1 MQAGDLVRLVDNP
14 SRIGTLT
21 TQRSGV
27 PPRERVL
34 VNFNDGRREL
44 HLVSAV
50 ELVEDDGHVEDANDL
65 MRRGLYGRAMD
76 LRGAITHHRLS
87 GKLANLIYSLFTTN
101 TDFLPYQFKP
111 LLHFL
116 ESPSNGILIADEVG
130 LGKTIEAGLIW
141 TELRARQDAKR
152 LLVVCPAILKPKWVK
167 ELLNRFGVQAED
179 VDAATLLKRLAEAK
193 ENPSHGF
200 ALVASIQGL
209 RAPKGWDTDAEP
221 PKSGAARLS
230 QFLLEMEAEPPMIDL
245 VVVDEAHYLRNEATQ
260 TNKFAQLLRA
270 ATQNLVLLSATPIQ
284 TSSKDLFN
292 LLHLLDED
300 AFPFQASYEWNI
312 NANAPIV
319 ALRDE
324 ILRGTTVTPEKFVA
338 VMDQAKALFRQSEQI
353 RHLRENPPTQEQLCA
368 PRSRAELA
376 DVLDRINPLAKVVSR
391 TLKRDVQ
398 ELRVERVVR
407 LLSVPL
413 TPVERIYYDK
423 VTEAVA
429 EMCEME
435 DIAAGFLLTYP
446 QRQMVSCM
454 VAACRGWKHKLHAS
468 IRAAKV
474 EDFDEYVQELGLE
487 DAIEDLNDKLPREL
501 ELSGLMKTLIR
512 ISQEVGDEVQLGRF
526 DSKYAVLIKHL
537 TEYWRLHP
545 DKKVVLFSFYRN
557 TLYYLQEKLA
567 ATGIDAVVL
576 HGGMDKTAI
585 IQKFE
590 SPLGPKILL
599 SSEVAAEGVD
609 LQFSSLLVN
618 YDLPWNPAK
627 IEQRIGRIDRI
638 GQKEDRILIWN
649 LVLAD
654 TIDSRVYELLFQRLN
669 IFQRA
674 LGSME
679 VVLGDVIN
687 QLTLDLLSHKL
698 SPKEQEARISNAAIV
713 LERQDMEQQR
723 LEREATQLIAH
734 GDFIQNKVK
743 AAASLGRYLHGSD
756 LFAYANDYLRK
767 VFPGTDFLAKDA
779 DDSKVSVNLSVE
791 CRIAF
796 QEFLER
802 RRIQGQTRMLAVP
815 PPILWFDNKHG
826 EASAGIE
833 KITQEHPLVRFVG
846 EHQRATSTASMYH
859 PAVAVTLASE
869 SVPKVSAGIYVFT
882 VMRWML
888 SGSRDSERLQYRA
901 VHLESGS
908 VLEGDAAEQFV
919 NVAAMNGGDWLGA
932 ATLPDSARVAAIQDK
947 CRAELEGQ
955 FYDYRDSYKREDSDR
970 IRLMIQMLEHHLDQK
985 HRKTSENIAN
995 IRIENNNKKKLRLI
1009 PMWEG
1014 RLKTL
1019 TEKIETRIAQLRNK
1033 EKLEAEQ
1040 GTVSS
1045 GVIRVT

>member
-14 SRIGTLT
+14 SRVGTLT
-21 TQRSGV
+21 AQRSGV

-34 VNFNDGRREL
+34 VNFNDGKREL
-44 HLVSAV
+44 QLVSAL
-50 ELVEDDGHVEDANDL
+50 ELVALDGHVEDANDL
-65 MRRGLYGRAMD
+65 MLRGLYGRTMD

-87 GKLANLIYSLFTTN
+87 GKLANLIYSLNTTN
-101 TDFLPYQFKP
+101 TEFLPYQFKP
-111 LLHFL
+111 VLHFL

-152 LLVVCPAILKPKWVK
+152 LLVVCPAMLKPKWVA
-167 ELLNRFGVQAED
+167 ELSNRFGVQAQD
-179 VDAATLLKRLAEAK
+179 VDAATLLKRLEDAK
-193 ENPSHGF
+193 ENPSHSF
-200 ALVASIQGL
+200 ALVASLQGL
-209 RAPKGWDTDAEP
+209 RPPRGWDSDAEP
-221 PKSGAARLS
+221 PKSAAAKLS
-230 QFLLEMEAEPPMIDL
+230 QFLYEMGAEPPMIDL

-270 ATQNLVLLSATPIQ
+270 VTQNLVLLSATPIQ

-312 NANAPIV
+312 TANAPIV

-324 ILRGTTVTPEKFVA
+324 ILRGTTVTPEKFMA
-338 VMDQAKALFRQSEQI
+338 VMDQAKAWFRQSEQI
-353 RHLRENPPTQEQLCA
+353 HHLRENPPTQAQLA
-368 PRSRAELA
+368 SPRSRAELA
-376 DVLDRINPLAKVVSR
+376 DVLDRITPLAKVVSR

-398 ELRVERVVR
+398 EFRVERVVR
-407 LLSVPL
+407 LLSVTL
-413 TPVERIYYDK
+413 TPVERMYYDQ
-423 VTEAVA
+423 VTDAVA

-435 DIAAGFLLTYP
+435 DVTTGFLMTYP
-446 QRQMVSCM
+446 QRQMVSSM
-454 VAACRGWKHKLHAS
+454 VAACRGWKHKLQTS
-468 IRAAKV
+468 IEAAQV
-474 EDFDEYVQELGLE
+474 DNFDEGVAELGLE
-487 DAIEDLNDKLPREL
+487 DAISDLSDHLPGKL

-512 ISQEVGDEVQLGRF
+512 ISHEAGDEVQLARS
-526 DSKYAVLIKHL
+526 DSKFAVLIMHL
-537 TEYWRLHP
+537 QDYWKLHP

-557 TLYYLQEKLA
+557 TLYYLKDKLA
-567 ATGIDAVVL
+567 SAGIDAVVL
-576 HGGMDKTAI
+576 HGGMDKQAT
-585 IQKFE
+585 IQAFE
-590 SPLGPKILL
+590 APAGPKILL

-654 TIDSRVYELLFQRLN
+654 TIDSRVYELLFERLN

-679 VVLGDVIN
+679 VVLGDVIK

-698 SPKEQEARISNAAIV
+698 SPKEQEARINNAAIV
-713 LERQDMEQQR
+713 LERQEMEQQR

-767 VFPGTDFLAKDA
+767 AFPGTDFLAKDA
-779 DDSKVSVNLSVE
+779 DETKVIVSFSVD

-802 RRIQGQTRMLAVP
+802 RRLQGQTRSLTVP

-826 EASAGIE
+826 RTPLGTE
-833 KITQEHPLVRFVG
+833 KITQDHPLIRFVG
-846 EHQRATSTASMYH
+846 EHQRANSAASIYH
-859 PAVAVTLASE
+859 PAVAVTIPSE
-869 SVPKVSAGIYVFT
+869 STAGIASGIYVFT

-901 VHLESGS
+901 VHLDSGIT
-908 VLEGDAAEQFV
+908 LDGDAAEKFV
-919 NVAAMNGGDWLGA
+919 NTAAMQGGDWLGA
-932 ATLPDSARVAAIQDK
+932 TTLANPAQVAAIQDK
-947 CRAELEGQ
+947 CRAELEEQ
-955 FYDYRDSYKREDSDR
+955 FYEYRDSYKREDADR
-970 IRLMIQMLEHHLDQK
+970 IRLMIQMLEHQLDQK
-985 HRKTSENIAN
+985 RRKTHEDSE
-995 IRIENNNKKKLRLI
+995 RLRFENNKKKLRLI

-1014 RLKTL
+1014 TLKKLTL
-1019 TEKIETRIAQLRNK
+1019 SIETRIAQLHNK

>member
-1 MQAGDLVRLVDNP
+1 MQAGDFVRLVDNP
-14 SRIGTLT
+14 SRLGTLT
-21 TQRSGV
+21 AQRSGA

-34 VNFNDGRREL
+34 VNFQDGMREI
-44 HLVSAV
+44 HLVSAL
-50 ELVEDDGHVEDANDL
+50 ELVEEDGHVEDANDL
-65 MRRGLYGRAMD
+65 MLRGLYGRAMD

-87 GKLANLIYSLFTTN
+87 GKLANLIYSLNTTN
-101 TDFLPYQFKP
+101 TEFLPYQFKP
-111 LLHFL
+111 VLHFL

-152 LLVVCPAILKPKWVK
+152 LLVVCPAMLKPKWVA
-167 ELLNRFGVQAED
+167 ELSNRFGVQAQD
-179 VDAATLLKRLAEAK
+179 VDAETLLKRLEDAK

-200 ALVASIQGL
+200 AMVASLQGL
-209 RAPKGWDTDAEP
+209 RTPRGWDSDAEP
-221 PKSGAARLS
+221 PKSAAAKLS
-230 QFLLEMEAEPPMIDL
+230 QFLFEMGTESPMIDL

-270 ATQNLVLLSATPIQ
+270 VTQSLVLLSATPIQ

-300 AFPFQASYEWNI
+300 AFPFLASYEWNI

-338 VMDQAKALFRQSEQI
+338 VMDQAKAWFRQSEQI
-353 RHLRENPPTQEQLCA
+353 RHLRENPPTQEQLVA

-398 ELRVERVVR
+398 ELRVERVVK
-407 LLSVPL
+407 LLLVPM
-413 TPVERIYYDK
+413 TTVERIYYDK

-429 EMCEME
+429 DMCEME
-435 DIAAGFLLTYP
+435 EVSTGFLLTYP
-446 QRQMVSCM
+446 QRQMVSSM
-454 VAACRGWKHKLHAS
+454 VAACRGWKHKLQTS
-468 IRAAKV
+468 IQAAQV
-474 EDFDEYVQELGLE
+474 VDFDEGAEELGLE
-487 DAIEDLNDKLPREL
+487 NAIEELSDQLSGKL

-512 ISQEVGDEVQLGRF
+512 ISHEAGDVEQLAQS
-526 DSKYAVLIKHL
+526 DSKYSVLIKNL
-537 TEYWRLHP
+537 QEYWLLHP

-557 TLYYLQEKLA
+557 TLYYLRDKLTVA
-567 ATGIDAVVL
+567 GIEAVVL
-576 HGGMDKTAI
+576 HGGMDKQEAI
-585 IQKFE
+585 QAFE
-590 SPLGPKILL
+590 APSGPKILL

-638 GQKEDRILIWN
+638 GQKEERILIWN

-679 VVLGDVIN
+679 VVLGDVIK
-687 QLTLDLLSHKL
+687 QLTFELLSHKL

-713 LERQDMEQQR
+713 LERKDMEQQR

-767 VFPGTDFLAKDA
+767 AFPGTDFLAKDA
-779 DDSKVSVNLSVE
+779 DETKVIVSFSVD

-802 RRIQGQTRMLAVP
+802 RRLQGQTRILTVP
-815 PPILWFDNKHG
+815 PPVLWFDNKHG
-826 EASAGIE
+826 RTPLGTE
-833 KITQEHPLVRFVG
+833 KITQDHPLVRFVG
-846 EHQRATSTASMYH
+846 EHQRANSTASIYH
-859 PAVAVTLASE
+859 PAVAVTISSELA
-869 SVPKVSAGIYVFT
+869 VGIATGIYIFT

-901 VHLESGS
+901 VHLDSGII
-908 VLEGDAAEQFV
+908 LDGDAAEKFV
-919 NVAAMNGGDWLGA
+919 NTAAMQGSDWLGA
-932 ATLPDSARVAAIQDK
+932 TTLSDPAQVAAIQDK
-947 CRAELEGQ
+947 CRAELEDQ
-955 FYDYRDSYKREDSDR
+955 FYEYRDSYKREDSDR
-970 IRLMIQMLEHHLDQK
+970 IRLMIQMLEHQLEQK
-985 HRKTSENIAN
+985 RNKTYENIE
-995 IRIENNNKKKLRLI
+995 RLRTENNKKKFRLI

-1014 RLKTL
+1014 TLKKL
-1019 TEKIETRIAQLRNK
+1019 TISIETRIAQLRNK

-1045 GVIRVT
+1045 GVIRVI

>member
-1 MQAGDLVRLVDNP
+1 MQAGDLVRLIDNP
-14 SRIGTLT
+14 SRLGTLT
-21 TQRSGV
+21 AHRSGV

-34 VNFNDGRREL
+34 VNFNDGRREQQL
-44 HLVSAV
+44 LSAL
-50 ELVEDDGHVEDANDL
+50 ELVEEEGHVEDANDL
-65 MRRGLYGRAMD
+65 ILRGRYGRATD

-87 GKLANLIYSLFTTN
+87 GKLANLIYSLNTTN
-101 TDFLPYQFKP
+101 TEFLPYQFKP
-111 LLHFL
+111 VLHFL

-141 TELRARQDAKR
+141 TELRARQDATR
-152 LLVVCPAILKPKWVK
+152 LLVVCPAMLKSKWVA
-167 ELLNRFGVQAED
+167 ELANRFGVKAED
-179 VDAATLLKRLAEAK
+179 VDAATLLKRLEDAK
-193 ENPSHGF
+193 ENPSRGF
-200 ALVASIQGL
+200 ALVASMQGL
-209 RAPKGWDTDAEP
+209 RAPRGWDSDAEP
-221 PKSGAARLS
+221 PKSAAAKLS
-230 QFLLEMEAEPPMIDL
+230 QFLFEMGAESPMIDL

-270 ATQNLVLLSATPIQ
+270 VTQNLVLLSATPIQ
-284 TSSKDLFN
+284 TRSKDLFN

-300 AFPFQASYEWNI
+300 AFPFLASYEWNI

-324 ILRGTTVTPEKFVA
+324 ILRGTTVTPDKFVA
-338 VMDQAKALFRQSEQI
+338 VMDQAKAWFRQSEQI
-353 RHLRENPPTQEQLCA
+353 HHLRDNPPTQDQLIA

-398 ELRVERVVR
+398 ELRVERVVK

-413 TPVERIYYDK
+413 TAVERAYYDQ
-423 VTEAVA
+423 VTEAVVD
-429 EMCEME
+429 MCEME
-435 DIAAGFLLTYP
+435 DVSTGFLLTYP
-446 QRQMVSCM
+446 QRQMVSSM
-454 VAACRGWKHKLHAS
+454 VAACRGWNHKLQTS
-468 IRAAKV
+468 IQAAQV
-474 EDFDEYVQELGLE
+474 IDFDESVEELGLE
-487 DAIEDLNDKLPREL
+487 DAIDELNEQLPEKL

-512 ISQEVGDEVQLGRF
+512 ISHEAGDVEQLAQT
-526 DSKYAVLIKHL
+526 DSKYSVLIKNL
-537 TEYWRLHP
+537 KEYWLLHP

-557 TLYYLQEKLA
+557 TLYYLRDKLVSV
-567 ATGIDAVVL
+567 GIDAVVL
-576 HGGMDKTAI
+576 HGGMDKQAT
-585 IQKFE
+585 IQAFE
-590 SPLGPKILL
+590 APSGPKILL

-679 VVLGDVIN
+679 AVLGDVIK
-687 QLTLDLLSHKL
+687 QLTFELLSHKL

-743 AAASLGRYLHGSD
+743 AAASLGRYLNGSD
-756 LFAYANDYLRK
+756 LFSYANDYLRK

-779 DDSKVSVNLSVE
+779 DENKVSANLSVD

-802 RRIQGQTRMLAVP
+802 RRLQGHTRMLAIP
-815 PPILWFDNKHG
+815 PPVLWFDNKHG
-826 EASAGIE
+826 HAPLGSE
-833 KITQEHPLVRFVG
+833 KITQDHALIRFVG
-846 EHQRATSTASMYH
+846 EHQRANSKLSIYH
-859 PAVAVTLASE
+859 PTVAISISSNYTLGIASG
-869 SVPKVSAGIYVFT
+869 VYIFT
-882 VMRWML
+882 VMRWMF

-901 VHLESGS
+901 VHLDSG
-908 VLEGDAAEQFV
+908 LILDGDAAEKFV
-919 NVAAMNGGDWLGA
+919 NTAAMRGIDWLGA
-932 ATLPDSARVAAIQDK
+932 TTLSDPLRVAALQDK
-947 CRAELEGQ
+947 CRAELEEQ
-955 FYDYRDSYKREDSDR
+955 FYEYRDSYKREDSDR
-970 IRLMIQMLEHHLDQK
+970 IRLMIQMLEHRLEQK
-985 HRKTSENIAN
+985 RSKTYEDIERL
-995 IRIENNNKKKLRLI
+995 RIENNKKKLRSI
-1009 PMWEG
+1009 PMWE
-1014 RLKTL
+1014 KTL
-1019 TEKIETRIAQLRNK
+1019 KNLTVSIETRIADLRNRETLK
-1033 EKLEAEQ
+1033 AEQ
-1040 GTVSS
+1040 SPVSS
-1045 GVIRVT
+1045 GVIRLI

>member
-1 MQAGDLVRLVDNP
+1 MQAGDLVRLIDNP

-21 TQRSGV
+21 AQRSGAA
-27 PPRERVL
+27 PRERVL
-34 VNFNDGRREL
+34 VNFNDGKRDI
-44 HLVSAV
+44 HLVSALERV
-50 ELVEDDGHVEDANDL
+50 DDGGHVDDAQDL
-65 MRRGLYGRAMD
+65 MLRGLYGRAHD

-87 GKLANLIYSLFTTN
+87 GKLANLIYSLNTTN
-101 TDFLPYQFKP
+101 TEFFPYQFKP
-111 LLHFL
+111 VLHFL

-152 LLVVCPAILKPKWVK
+152 LLVVCPAMLKPKWVA
-167 ELLNRFGVQAED
+167 ELSNRFGVKAED
-179 VDAATLLKRLAEAK
+179 VDAATLLQRLSEAN
-193 ENPSHGF
+193 ENPSYGF
-200 ALVASIQGL
+200 ALVASMQGL
-209 RAPKGWDTDAEP
+209 RAPRGWDSDAEP
-221 PKSGAARLS
+221 PRSAAAKLS
-230 QFLLEMEAEPPMIDL
+230 QFLFEMGAESPLIDL

-270 ATQNLVLLSATPIQ
+270 VTQSLVLLSATPIQ

-319 ALRDE
+319 AMRDE
-324 ILRGTTVTPEKFVA
+324 ILRGTSVTPEKFVA
-338 VMDQAKALFRQSEQI
+338 VMDRAKAWFRQSEQI
-353 RHLRENPPTQEQLCA
+353 QHLYDNPPTQEQLA
-368 PRSRAELA
+368 SPRSRAELA

-398 ELRVERVVR
+398 EMRVERVVK

-413 TPVERIYYDK
+413 TTQERSYYDQ

-429 EMCEME
+429 DMCDEE
-435 DIAAGFLLTYP
+435 DVSSGFLLTYP
-446 QRQMVSCM
+446 QRQMVSSM
-454 VAACRGWKHKLHAS
+454 VAACRGWRDKLTTS
-468 IRAAKV
+468 IKAAQFD
-474 EDFDEYVQELGLE
+474 DFHEYAEETGLE
-487 DAIEDLNDKLPREL
+487 EAIEELSVHLPDEKQ
-501 ELSGLMKTLIR
+501 LSGLMKTLIR
-512 ISQEVGDEVQLGRF
+512 ISHEAGNAAQLQKF
-526 DSKYAVLIKHL
+526 DSKYGVLISNL
-537 TEYWRLHP
+537 QEYWRQYP

-557 TLYYLQEKLA
+557 TLYYLQERMA
-567 ATGIDAVVL
+567 AAGIDAVVL
-576 HGGMDKTAI
+576 HGGMDKQAT
-585 IQKFE
+585 IQAFE
-590 SPLGPKILL
+590 SPSGPRILL

-649 LVLAD
+649 LVLAN
-654 TIDSRVYELLFQRLN
+654 TIDSRVYELLFERLN

-679 VVLGDVIN
+679 IVLGDVIQ

-698 SPKEQEARISNAAIV
+698 SPDEQETRICNAAIV

-743 AAASLGRYLHGSD
+743 AAESLGRYLHGSD
-756 LFAYANDYLRK
+756 LFAYADDYLRK
-767 VFPGTDFLAKDA
+767 AFPGTDFLAKEA
-779 DDSKVSVNLSVE
+779 DDSKVTVNMSVD

-802 RRIQGQTRMLAVP
+802 RRIQGQTRILAVP
-815 PPILWFDNKHG
+815 PPMLWFDNKHG
-826 EASAGIE
+826 KASAGVE
-833 KITQEHPLVRFVG
+833 QITQDHPLVRFVG
-846 EHQRATSTASMYH
+846 EHQRASSTGSIYY
-859 PAVAVTLASE
+859 PAVAVALTSE
-869 SVPKVSAGIYVFT
+869 AFPKANHGIYVYI
-882 VMRWML
+882 VMRWMF
-888 SGSRDSERLQYRA
+888 SGSRDTERLQYRA
-901 VHLESGS
+901 VHVESGS
-908 VLEGDAAEQFV
+908 VLEGDDAEQFV
-919 NVAAMNGGDWLGA
+919 NAAAMKGSDWLGA
-932 ATLPDSARVAAIQDK
+932 TTLSDSARVAALQDA
-947 CRAELEGQ
+947 CRAELEEQ
-955 FYDYRDSYKREDSDR
+955 FYVHRDAYKREDSDR
-970 IRLMIQMLEHHLDQK
+970 IRLMIQMLEHQLDQK
-985 HRKTSENIAN
+985 HEKTVENIASL
-995 IRIENNNKKKLRLI
+995 RVENNKKKLRLI

-1014 RLKTL
+1014 TLKKL
-1019 TEKIETRIAQLRNK
+1019 TISIETRIAQLRNK

>member
-1 MQAGDLVRLVDNP
+1 MNAGDLVRLVDNP

-21 TQRSGV
+21 AQRSGV
-27 PPRERVL
+27 PPRERVV
-34 VNFNDGRREL
+34 VNFNDGRREIQL
-44 HLVSAV
+44 LSALEVV
-50 ELVEDDGHVEDANDL
+50 EEDGHIEDANEL
-65 MRRGLYGRAMD
+65 MMRGLYGRAMD

-87 GKLANLIYSLFTTN
+87 GKLANLIYSLNTTN
-101 TDFLPYQFKP
+101 TEFLPYQFKP
-111 LLHFL
+111 VLHFL

-152 LLVVCPAILKPKWVK
+152 LLVVCPAMLKPKWVA
-167 ELLNRFGVQAED
+167 ELSNRFGVQAQD
-179 VDAATLLKRLAEAK
+179 VDAATLLKRLEEAK
-193 ENPSHGF
+193 DNPSHGF
-200 ALVASIQGL
+200 ALVASLQGL
-209 RAPKGWDTDAEP
+209 RAPKGWDSGEEA
-221 PKSGAARLS
+221 PKSAAARLA
-230 QFLLEMEAEPPMIDL
+230 QFLFEMGAEPPMVDL

-270 ATQNLVLLSATPIQ
+270 VTQNLVLLSATPIQ

-312 NANAPIV
+312 TANAPIV

-324 ILRGTTVTPEKFVA
+324 ILRGTTVTPERFAA
-338 VMDQAKALFRQSEQI
+338 VMDQAKASFRQSEQI
-353 RHLRENPPTQEQLCA
+353 RHLRENPPTQDQLQL

-398 ELRVERVVR
+398 ELRVERVVK

-413 TPVERIYYDK
+413 TPTERIYYDK

-429 EMCEME
+429 DMCEME
-435 DIAAGFLLTYP
+435 DVSTGFLLTYP
-446 QRQMVSCM
+446 QRQMVSSM
-454 VAACRGWKHKLHAS
+454 VAACRGWRQKLQER
-468 IRAAKV
+468 IDAAQV
-474 EDFDEYVQELGLE
+474 EDFDEGVEELGLE
-487 DAIEDLNDKLPREL
+487 DAIEEMNDQLPGKL

-512 ISQEVGDEVQLGRF
+512 ISHEVGDEVQLAQA
-526 DSKYAVLIKHL
+526 DSKYSILIKNL
-537 TEYWRLHP
+537 QEYWLLHP

-557 TLYYLQEKLA
+557 TLYYLREKLTA
-567 ATGIDAVVL
+567 AGIDAVVL
-576 HGGMDKTAI
+576 HGGMDKQAT
-585 IQKFE
+585 IQSFE
-590 SPLGPKILL
+590 APHGPKILL

-654 TIDSRVYELLFQRLN
+654 TIDSRVYELLFERLN
-669 IFQRA
+669 VFQRA

-679 VVLGDVIN
+679 VVLGDVIK
-687 QLTLDLLSHKL
+687 QLTVELLSHKL
-698 SPKEQEARISNAAIV
+698 SPREQEARISNAAIV
-713 LERQDMEQQR
+713 LERQDIEQKR

-756 LFAYANDYLRK
+756 LFAYVNDYLRK
-767 VFPGTDFLAKDA
+767 AFPGTDFLAKDA
-779 DDSKVSVNLSVE
+779 DESRASVNLSVE

-802 RRIQGQTRMLAVP
+802 RKLQGQTRMLAVP
-815 PPILWFDNKHG
+815 PPVLWFENKHG
-826 EASAGIE
+826 RAATGVE
-833 KITQEHPLVRFVG
+833 KITQDHPLIRFVG
-846 EHQRATSTASMYH
+846 EHQRATSTASIYH
-859 PAVAVTLASE
+859 PAVAV
-869 SVPKVSAGIYVFT
+869 SVQSDLVPNIAVGVYVFI

-901 VHLESGS
+901 VDMERGN
-908 VLEGDAAEQFV
+908 VFDGDLAEQFV
-919 NVAAMNGGDWLGA
+919 NIAAMEGGDWLGA
-932 ATLPDSARVAAIQDK
+932 NSFSDPARVAATQDK
-947 CRAELEGQ
+947 CRAELEEQ
-955 FYDYRDSYKREDSDR
+955 FYAYRDAYKREDSDR
-970 IRLMIQMLEHHLDQK
+970 IRLMIQMLEHQLEQK
-985 HRKTSENIAN
+985 RRKTAEIIERFRFENS
-995 IRIENNNKKKLRLI
+995 KKKLRLI

-1014 RLKTL
+1014 TLKKL
-1019 TEKIETRIAQLRNK
+1019 TVSIETRIAQLRNK

-1040 GTVSS
+1040 STVSS
-1045 GVIRVT
+1045 GVIRVI

>member
-14 SRIGTLT
+14 SRLGTLT
-21 TQRSGV
+21 AQRTGV

-44 HLVSAV
+44 QLVSAL
-50 ELVEDDGHVEDANDL
+50 ELVEEDGHIEDANDL
-65 MRRGLYGRAMD
+65 MLRGLYGRAMD

-87 GKLANLIYSLFTTN
+87 GKLANLIYSLNTTN
-101 TDFLPYQFKP
+101 TEFLPYQFKP
-111 LLHFL
+111 VLHFL

-152 LLVVCPAILKPKWVK
+152 LLVVCPAMLKPKWVA
-167 ELLNRFGVQAED
+167 ELSNRFGVQAQD
-179 VDAATLLKRLAEAK
+179 VDAATLLKRLEDAK

-200 ALVASIQGL
+200 ALVASLQGL
-209 RAPKGWDTDAEP
+209 RAPRGWDSDADP
-221 PKSGAARLS
+221 PKSAAAKLS
-230 QFLLEMEAEPPMIDL
+230 QFLFEMGSEPPMIDL

-270 ATQNLVLLSATPIQ
+270 VTQSLVLLSATPIQ
-284 TSSKDLFN
+284 TNSKDLFN

-312 NANAPIV
+312 TANAPIV

-324 ILRGTTVTPEKFVA
+324 ILRGTTVTPEKFVT
-338 VMDQAKALFRQSEQI
+338 VMDQAKAWFRKSEQI
-353 RHLRENPPTQEQLCA
+353 RHLRENPPTQEQLVS

-376 DVLDRINPLAKVVSR
+376 DVLDRINPLTKVVSR

-398 ELRVERVVR
+398 ELRVERVVK

-413 TPVERIYYDK
+413 TTVERIYYDK

-429 EMCEME
+429 DMCEME
-435 DIAAGFLLTYP
+435 GVSTGFLLTYP
-446 QRQMVSCM
+446 QRQMVSSM
-454 VAACRGWKHKLHAS
+454 VAACRGWKHKLQTS
-468 IRAAKV
+468 IEAAQV
-474 EDFDEYVQELGLE
+474 EDFDEGVDELGLE
-487 DAIEDLNDKLPREL
+487 DAIDLLNDQLPSKYA
-501 ELSGLMKTLIR
+501 LSGLMKTLIR
-512 ISQEVGDEVQLGRF
+512 ISHEAGDEVQLARS

-537 TEYWRLHP
+537 KEYWRLHP

-557 TLYYLQEKLA
+557 TLYYLREKLSA
-567 ATGIDAVVL
+567 AGVDAVVL
-576 HGGMDKTAI
+576 HGGMDKQAT
-585 IQKFE
+585 IQAFE
-590 SPLGPKILL
+590 TPSGPKILL

-679 VVLGDVIN
+679 VVLGDVIK
-687 QLTLDLLSHKL
+687 QLTIELLSHKL
-698 SPKEQEARISNAAIV
+698 STQEQEARISNAAIV
-713 LERQDMEQQR
+713 LERQDIEQQR

-767 VFPGTDFLAKDA
+767 AFPGTDFLAKDA
-779 DDSKVSVNLSVE
+779 DETKVSVSFSVD
-791 CRIAF
+791 CRITF

-802 RRIQGQTRMLAVP
+802 RRLQGQTRILAMP
-815 PPILWFDNKHG
+815 PPVLWFDNRHG
-826 EASAGIE
+826 RTPLGTE
-833 KITQEHPLVRFVG
+833 KITQDHPLIRFVG
-846 EHQRATSTASMYH
+846 EHQRANSTASIYH
-859 PAVAVTLASE
+859 PAVAATISSE
-869 SVPKVSAGIYVFT
+869 SAADIAKGVYVFT

-901 VHLESGS
+901 VHLDSGTT
-908 VLEGDAAEQFV
+908 LDGDSAEKFV
-919 NVAAMNGGDWLGA
+919 NTAAMQGGDWLGA
-932 ATLPDSARVAAIQDK
+932 STLADPVQVAAVQDK
-947 CRAELEGQ
+947 CRAELEEQ
-955 FYDYRDSYKREDSDR
+955 FYEYRDSYKREDSDR
-970 IRLMIQMLEHHLDQK
+970 IRLMIQMLEHQLEQK
-985 HRKTSENIAN
+985 RRKT
-995 IRIENNNKKKLRLI
+995 IESIEKLRLEDNKKKIRLI

-1014 RLKTL
+1014 TLKKLTL
-1019 TEKIETRIAQLRNK
+1019 SIETRIAQLHNK
-1033 EKLEAEQ
+1033 ERLEAEQ

-1045 GVIRVT
+1045 GVIRVI

>member
-1 MQAGDLVRLVDNP
+1 MRAGDLVRLVDNP
-14 SRIGTLT
+14 SRLGTLT
-21 TQRSGV
+21 AQRTGT

-34 VNFNDGRREL
+34 VNFNDGKREL
-44 HLVSAV
+44 QLISAL
-50 ELVEDDGHVEDANDL
+50 ELVELDGHIEDANDL
-65 MRRGLYGRAMD
+65 MLRGLYGRAMD

-87 GKLANLIYSLFTTN
+87 GKLANLIYSLNTTN
-101 TDFLPYQFKP
+101 TEFLPYQFKP
-111 LLHFL
+111 VLHFL

-152 LLVVCPAILKPKWVK
+152 LLVVCPAMLKPKWVA
-167 ELLNRFGVQAED
+167 ELSNRFGVQAQD
-179 VDAATLLKRLAEAK
+179 VDASTLLKRLEDAK

-209 RAPKGWDTDAEP
+209 RSPRGWDSDAEP
-221 PKSGAARLS
+221 PKSSAAKLS
-230 QFLLEMEAEPPMIDL
+230 QFLFEMGSEPPMIDL

-270 ATQNLVLLSATPIQ
+270 VTQSLVLLSATPIQ

-324 ILRGTTVTPEKFVA
+324 ILRSTTVTPEKFVS
-338 VMDQAKALFRQSEQI
+338 VMDQAKAWFRQSEQI
-353 RHLRENPPTQEQLCA
+353 RHLRENPPTQEQLMA

-398 ELRVERVVR
+398 ELRVERVVK

-429 EMCEME
+429 DMCEME
-435 DIAAGFLLTYP
+435 DVSAGFLLTYP
-446 QRQMVSCM
+446 QRQMVSSM
-454 VAACRGWKHKLHAS
+454 VAACRGWKHKLQTS
-468 IRAAKV
+468 IEAARV
-474 EDFDEYVQELGLE
+474 DDFDEGVEELGLE
-487 DAIEDLNDKLPREL
+487 DAIEELNDQLPGKL

-512 ISQEVGDEVQLGRF
+512 ISHETGDEVQLARS
-526 DSKYAVLIKHL
+526 DSKYAVLIKNL
-537 TEYWRLHP
+537 QDYWKLHP

-557 TLYYLQEKLA
+557 TLYYLRDKLTSA
-567 ATGIDAVVL
+567 GIDAVVL
-576 HGGMDKTAI
+576 HGGMDKQATIHA
-585 IQKFE
+585 FE
-590 SPLGPKILL
+590 APAGPKILL

-679 VVLGDVIN
+679 VVLGDVIK
-687 QLTLDLLSHKL
+687 QLTFDLLSHKL
-698 SPKEQEARISNAAIV
+698 SPQEQEARISNAAIV

-767 VFPGTDFLAKDA
+767 AFPGTDFLAQDA
-779 DDSKVSVNLSVE
+779 DESKVSVNLSVE
-791 CRIAF
+791 CRIAL

-802 RRIQGQTRMLAVP
+802 RRMQGQTRILAVP
-815 PPILWFDNKHG
+815 PPALWFDNKHG
-826 EASAGIE
+826 KAPMGIE
-833 KITQEHPLVRFVG
+833 KITQDHPLVRFVG
-846 EHQRATSTASMYH
+846 EHQRSTSTASIYH
-859 PAVAVTLASE
+859 PAVAVTIPSDAIPSVASG
-869 SVPKVSAGIYVFT
+869 VYVFT

-901 VHLESGS
+901 VHLESGRI
-908 VLEGDAAEQFV
+908 LDGDPAEQFV
-919 NVAAMNGGDWLGA
+919 NMSAMQGSDWLGA
-932 ATLPDSARVAAIQDK
+932 STLPDPERVALIQDA
-947 CRAELEGQ
+947 CRAELEEQ
-955 FYDYRDSYKREDSDR
+955 FYAYRDSYKREDSDR
-970 IRLMIQMLEHHLDQK
+970 IRLMIQMLEHQLEQK
-985 HRKTSENIAN
+985 RRKTAES
-995 IRIENNNKKKLRLI
+995 IEGLRTENNKKKLRLI

-1014 RLKTL
+1014 TLKKL
-1019 TEKIETRIAQLRNK
+1019 TISIETRIAQLRNK

-1045 GVIRVT
+1045 GVIRVV